1 MQPHVRNY
9 LKAMDCDIH
18 TWIKCEIPD
27 CGQKGV
33 DIHHVIFRS
42 HFGKKTKHLQDDISN
57 LIALCRDHH
66 NEAHSRDMKNEL
78 LEIIKNR

>member
-1 MQPHVRNY
+1 MQRHVNNY

-18 TWIKCEIPD
+18 TWIKCEMLD
-27 CGQKGV
+27 CGQKAV

-57 LIALCRDHH
+57 LIALCREHH